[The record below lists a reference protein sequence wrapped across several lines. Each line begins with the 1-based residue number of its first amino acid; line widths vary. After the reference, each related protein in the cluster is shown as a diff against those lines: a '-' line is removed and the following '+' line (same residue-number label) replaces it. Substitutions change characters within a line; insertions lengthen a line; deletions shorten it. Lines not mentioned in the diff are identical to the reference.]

1 VRLKLI
7 KLKNQRMIM
16 IVAAILVVSVLAVG
30 FIMIRRS
37 APVPREM
44 PDGVI
49 PVATTEKVETTNAIT
64 KLQTHTVTAGE
75 TLGAIAELY
84 QIDVDT
90 LLSANPDIGENI
102 HPGEQLLILPR
113 KGLLHTVD
121 MGDTLWRIAHLYSVE
136 IAAIIDANAKQNE
149 QLAIG
154 EKLFIPDGKRPPRS
168 SDTPVSRG
176 NITRF
181 IWPTQGEFSSP
192 FGYRWGRLHAGI
204 DIAND
209 IGTSVRVAMA
219 GRVTYVGWYGGY
231 GYVVMVE
238 HGQGYDTL
246 YGHLSD
252 YVVAKGQ
259 HVQTGQLIAH
269 IGNTGDSTGPHL
281 HFEVHKDGQ
290 PINPV
295 GLLP

>member
-1 VRLKLI
+1 
-7 KLKNQRMIM
+7 M
-16 IVAAILVVSVLAVG
+16 
-30 FIMIRRS
+30 FRRS
-37 APVPREM
+37 APVPREV

-49 PVATTEKVETTNAIT
+49 PVVTNEKAETTNAIA
-64 KLQTHTVTAGE
+64 KLQTHTVAAGE

-84 QIDVDT
+84 QVDVDT
-90 LLSANPDIGENI
+90 LLSANPDIGETI

-121 MGDTLWRIAHLYSVE
+121 VGDTLWRIAHLYNVE

-154 EKLFIPDGKRPPRS
+154 EKLFIPDGKRPSRS
-168 SDTPVSRG
+168 SDIPVSRG

-181 IWPTQGEFSSP
+181 IWPTQGELSSP

-219 GRVTYVGWYGGY
+219 GRVSYVGWYGGY